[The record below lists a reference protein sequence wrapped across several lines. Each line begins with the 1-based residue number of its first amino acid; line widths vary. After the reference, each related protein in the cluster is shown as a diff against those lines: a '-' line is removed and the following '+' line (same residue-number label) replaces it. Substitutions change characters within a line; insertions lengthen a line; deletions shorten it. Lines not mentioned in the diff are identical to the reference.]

1 MKDKVKNP
9 FLIKS
14 EQGKETFMLQIILI
28 TKEIILAILFFAVRV
43 IFVVSIQL
51 A

>member
-14 EQGKETFMLQIILI
+14 EHGKETSMLQIILV
-28 TKEIILAILFFAVRV
+28 TKKMILAVLFFAVRV
-43 IFVVSIQL
+43 IFIVSIQL